1 MRDCHPTLNR
11 IAAGVYPT
19 PGLQQWPT
27 QRLRSGA
34 TGSNSTSAIERSQ

>member
-19 PGLQQWPT
+19 PGLQQWANPT
-27 QRLRSGA
+27 PA
-34 TGSNSTSAIERSQ
+34 VGSNRQQ